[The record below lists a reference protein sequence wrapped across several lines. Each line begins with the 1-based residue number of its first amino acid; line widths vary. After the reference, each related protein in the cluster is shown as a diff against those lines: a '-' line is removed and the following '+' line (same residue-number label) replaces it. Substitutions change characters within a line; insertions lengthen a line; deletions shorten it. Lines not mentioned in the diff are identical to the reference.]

1 MTERSCCSGGG
12 CTVETPAP
20 PKRDDPSPDTQS
32 LRLRIEA
39 MCCPTEEGLLRR
51 ALEDMPGIERLDFD
65 LIGRRLTVH
74 HRDVGEE
81 VIRRRIAATG
91 MTAERDDPT
100 QRTAP
105 AASAEEPWWKIGVA
119 ATLALAAEASHWL
132 ELAEPWLAAAL
143 ALAAIALVGLP
154 TWKKGFIALRHRTLN
169 INALMSVA
177 VTGALLIGQW
187 AEAAMVLVLFTLAE
201 RIEAR
206 SLGRARNAIRELLD
220 LAPESASVRQPDG
233 SFRSLP
239 AGEVAVDSLVRVRPG
254 ERLALDG
261 SVAEGHPALDES
273 PITGESLP
281 VDKAPGEA
289 VFAGSVNQGSE
300 FFYRTT
306 RAASDTTLA
315 RIIHTVEQAQASR
328 APTQR
333 FIDRFAAVYT
343 PAVFAFALL
352 VALILPVLFGI
363 GWLEGVYRALVLLVI
378 ACPCALVI
386 STPVTIV
393 SGLAAAARSGILIKG
408 GNILEQGHRLTTL
421 AFDKTGT
428 LTQGRPSQRAW
439 HPLDPALDES
449 AQTRLRGLATG
460 LAVRSSHPVSAA
472 LARAAEADGIVP
484 LEVSNVQELP
494 GRGVIAKQDGR
505 RVWLGNRRLMQQ
517 FATADGTLDAHL
529 AEHEA
534 RGETLVILGQES
546 QPLALFAVGDPLR
559 AESREA
565 VEALHRL
572 GVTTLMLSGDNPAS
586 VAAMAAQAGID
597 EAHGSLLPEDKLAM
611 IEARAQQG
619 PVGMVG
625 DGINDAPALARAD
638 IGFAMGA
645 LGSDAAIETADVALM
660 DDDPR
665 RLADFLRL
673 SRRTRSIL
681 MQNIAIALGLKA
693 VFMALAFSGHAT
705 LWMAV
710 FADMGASLIVVANG
724 LRLLRQDRR
733 PGVDPQRH
741 DLRHDKTFD
750 RGTAQ

>member
-1 MTERSCCSGGG
+1 MTERTCCSSGLPA
-12 CTVETPAP
+12 ETTRSPSRRSDTP
-20 PKRDDPSPDTQS
+20 PGTQA
-32 LRLRIEA
+32 LRLHIEA
-39 MCCPTEEGLLRR
+39 MDCPTEEALLRR
-51 ALEDMPGIERLDFD
+51 ALEDTPGIERLDFD
-65 LIGRRLTVH
+65 LVGRVLTVH
-74 HRDVGEE
+74 HRQAEE
-81 VIRRRIAATG
+81 ETIRRRIAATG
-91 MTAERDDPT
+91 MTAQPVDPT
-100 QRTAP
+100 QRTP
-105 AASAEEPWWKIGVA
+105 VSTERESWWKLGV
-119 ATLALAAEASHWL
+119 
-132 ELAEPWLAAAL
+132 AAAL
-143 ALAAIALVGLP
+143 ALAAEVSHWLGLAEPWLPALLALAAIGMVGLP
-154 TWKKGFIALRHRTLN
+154 TWQKGFIALRHRTLN

-206 SLGRARNAIRELLD
+206 SLGRARNAIRELLS
-220 LAPESASVRQPDG
+220 LAPESASVCQPDG
-233 SFRSLP
+233 SFRNVAASD
-239 AGEVAVDSLVRVRPG
+239 VAVDSLVRVRPG

-261 SVAEGHPALDES
+261 SVAEGHPTLDES

-281 VDKAPGEA
+281 VDKASGEA

-300 FFYRTT
+300 FLYRTT

-333 FIDRFAAVYT
+333 FIDRFAASYT
-343 PAVFAFALL
+343 PAVFAIALATALL
-352 VALILPVLFGI
+352 LPLLFGVT
-363 GWLEGVYRALVLLVI
+363 WLEGVYRALVLLVI

-408 GNILEQGHRLTTL
+408 GTFLEQGYRLTTM

-428 LTQGRPSQRAW
+428 LTQGRPAQRAW
-439 HPLDPALDES
+439 HPLDGALDMLDRE
-449 AQTRLRGLATG
+449 RLRALAAGLAS
-460 LAVRSSHPVSAA
+460 RSSHPVSAA
-472 LARAAEADGIVP
+472 LARAAEAEGITP
-484 LEVSNVQELP
+484 LDVSDVRELP
-494 GRGVIAKQDGR
+494 GRGVMASHDGR
-505 RVWLGNRRLMQQ
+505 TLWLGNRRLMQQ
-517 FATADGTLDAHL
+517 FAALDEALEAHL
-529 AEHEA
+529 AGHEA
-534 RGETLVILGQES
+534 RGETLVILGEEAR
-546 QPLALFAVGDPLR
+546 PLALFAVGDPLR
-559 AESREA
+559 EESREA

-586 VAAMAAQAGID
+586 VAAVAAQAGID

-611 IEARAQQG
+611 IEARATHG

-638 IGFAMGA
+638 IAFAMGA

-673 SRRTRSIL
+673 SRRTRTVL
-681 MQNIAIALGLKA
+681 MQNIALALGLKA

-724 LRLLRQDRR
+724 LRLLRMLPDASR
-733 PGVDPQRH
+733 PSATR
-741 DLRHDKTFD
+741 
-750 RGTAQ
+750 A

>member
-1 MTERSCCSGGG
+1 
-12 CTVETPAP
+12 
-20 PKRDDPSPDTQS
+20 
-32 LRLRIEA
+32 
-39 MCCPTEEGLLRR
+39 
-51 ALEDMPGIERLDFD
+51 
-65 LIGRRLTVH
+65 GRR
-74 HRDVGEE
+74 
-81 VIRRRIAATG
+81 
-91 MTAERDDPT
+91 
-100 QRTAP
+100 
-105 AASAEEPWWKIGVA
+105 
-119 ATLALAAEASHWL
+119 ASHWL
-132 ELAEPWLAAAL
+132 GLAEPWLAAAL
-143 ALAAIALVGLP
+143 ALSAIGLVGLP
-154 TWKKGFIALRHRTLN
+154 TWKKGFIALHHRILN

-201 RIEAR
+201 RIEAH
-206 SLGRARNAIRELLD
+206 SLGRARNAIRELLS
-220 LAPESASVRQPDG
+220 LAPESANVRQADG
-233 SFRSLP
+233 SFRSVP
-239 AGEVAVDSLVRVRPG
+239 ASEVTVSSLVRVRPG

-261 SVAEGHPALDES
+261 SIMEGHPTLDES

-281 VDKAPGEA
+281 VDKSPGGA

-300 FFYRTT
+300 FLYRTT

-333 FIDRFAAVYT
+333 FIDRFAAIYT
-343 PAVFAFALL
+343 PTVFAIALL
-352 VALILPVLFGI
+352 TALLLPLLFGVT
-363 GWLEGVYRALVLLVI
+363 WLEGIYRALVLLVI

-408 GNILEQGHRLTTL
+408 GTFLEQGYRLTTM

-428 LTQGRPSQRAW
+428 LTQGRPAQRAW
-439 HPLDPALDES
+439 HPLDSALGEPARAE
-449 AQTRLRGLATG
+449 LRALAAGLAS
-460 LAVRSSHPVSAA
+460 RSSHPVSAA
-472 LARAAEADGIVP
+472 LTRAAEADAVTP
-484 LEVSNVQELP
+484 LDVSDVQELP
-494 GRGVIAKQDGR
+494 GRGVVARQGER

-517 FATADGTLDAHL
+517 FAVPDDTLEARL

-534 RGETLVILGQES
+534 RGETLVILGEES
-546 QPLALFAVGDPLR
+546 RPLALFAVGDPLR
-559 AESREA
+559 EESREA

-586 VAAMAAQAGID
+586 VAAVAALAGID

-611 IEARAQQG
+611 IEARAVRG

-673 SRRTRSIL
+673 SRRTRTVL
-681 MQNIAIALGLKA
+681 LQNIALALGLKA
-693 VFMALAFSGHAT
+693 VFMALAFTGHAT

-724 LRLLRQDRR
+724 LRLLGMLPDASPGLGYVRKVGERR
-733 PGVDPQRH
+733 SSKAKIGE
-741 DLRHDKTFD
+741 KAEFT
-750 RGTAQ
+750 GCK

>member
-1 MTERSCCSGGG
+1 MTERTCCSG
-12 CTVETPAP
+12 CSATADTLAP
-20 PKRDDPSPDTQS
+20 PTRDELPPGTRS
-32 LRLRIEA
+32 LRLHIEA
-39 MCCPTEEGLLRR
+39 MDCPTEEALLRR
-51 ALEDMPGIERLDFD
+51 ALGDMPGIVRLDFD
-65 LIGRRLTVH
+65 LIGRVLTVRH
-74 HRDVGEE
+74 HDVEE
-81 VIRRRIAATG
+81 EAVLRRVAATG
-91 MTAERDDPT
+91 MTAKRHDPA
-100 QRTAP
+100 QRMP
-105 AASAEEPWWKIGVA
+105 ATSREEAWWKLGVA
-119 ATLALAAEASHWL
+119 AVLALAAEASHWL
-132 ELAEPWLAAAL
+132 GLAEPWLAAAL
-143 ALAAIALVGLP
+143 ALTAIALVGLP

-201 RIEAR
+201 CIEAR
-206 SLGRARNAIRELLD
+206 SLGRARNAIRELLS
-220 LAPESASVRQPDG
+220 LAPESASVRQANGD
-233 SFRSLP
+233 FQRMP
-239 AGEVAVDSLVRVRPG
+239 ASEVAVESLVRVRPG

-261 SVAEGHPALDES
+261 SVMEGHPSLDES

-281 VDKAPGEA
+281 VDKAPGDA
-289 VFAGSVNQGSE
+289 VYAGSVNQGSE
-300 FFYRTT
+300 FLYRTT

-343 PAVFAFALL
+343 PAVFAIALL
-352 VALILPVLFGI
+352 VALSWPWLFGI
-363 GWLEGVYRALVLLVI
+363 GWLEGTYRALVLLVI

-393 SGLAAAARSGILIKG
+393 SGLAAAARTGILVKG
-408 GNILEQGHRLTTL
+408 GNVLEQGYRLKTL

-428 LTQGRPSQRAW
+428 LTRGRPTQRIW
-439 HPLDPALDES
+439 HPLDATLDEPARS
-449 AQTRLRGLATG
+449 RLRGLAAG
-460 LAVRSSHPVSAA
+460 LAGRSSHPVSAA
-472 LARAAEADGIVP
+472 LARAAEADGIRP
-484 LEVSNVQELP
+484 LEVYDVRELP
-494 GRGVIAKQDGR
+494 GRGVVARQGECQ
-505 RVWLGNRRLMQQ
+505 VWLGNRRLMQQ
-517 FATADGTLDAHL
+517 FATTDEALDDHL

-534 RGETLVILGQES
+534 RGETLVILGEES
-546 QPLALFAVGDPLR
+546 RPLALFAVGDPLR

-565 VEALHRL
+565 IEALHRL

-625 DGINDAPALARAD
+625 DGVNDAPALARAD

-665 RLADFLRL
+665 RLADFLHL
-673 SRRTRSIL
+673 SRYTRTVL
-681 MQNIAIALGLKA
+681 MQNILLALGLKA

-724 LRLLRQDRR
+724 LRLLRHGRR
-733 PGVDPQRH
+733 PGVERPQRDLGH
-741 DLRHDKTFD
+741 DEAFEENTV
-750 RGTAQ
+750 Q